1 MILTPCVQAAK
12 ELQQHLATQNQWQHN
27 FGLNGETSLV
37 IGKMFGVLV
46 VENARGELGYLAA
59 FSGKLANRN
68 LLPGFVP
75 PVFDMLAEDS
85 FFHQR
90 QLEINLINQQ
100 LEKLESNPDIA
111 KLNLALAAEN
121 EAEHQAVEAYRQE
134 MIAGRKSR
142 KQQRAAAE
150 KKLSAADYNMLLA
163 QLSRESVA
171 DKNRLKALKF
181 YWQERVN
188 LIRQQLTKLTDEIS
202 ALKGK
207 RKLLSASLQQ
217 ELFQQYCFLNKDGKE
232 KSLADIFRDTAYQTP
247 PAGAGECAAPKL
259 LHYCFKWQMKPVA
272 MAEFWWGQSPKSEIR
287 KHKNFYG
294 ACVGK
299 CQPILGHMLQGI
311 EMDENPLLS
320 NPAVNKAVDILYQ
333 DDDMLVVNKPA
344 DLLSVP
350 GKSIT
355 DSVYSRMKQL
365 FPAATGPLIVHRL
378 DMSTSGLMVIAL
390 NKKAHKNLQK
400 QFIERSVK
408 KRYQALLQGELPQES
423 GTITLPLRTDYDDR
437 PRQLVCREYGKPAE
451 TFWQV
456 AERGHNSTKVYL
468 YPKTGR
474 THQLRVHCAHPLGLN
489 LPILGDDLYG
499 DKGKR
504 LHLHAQLLELAHPR
518 TKEPMSFS
526 VDAEF

>member
-1 MILTPCVQAAK
+1 
-12 ELQQHLATQNQWQHN
+12 
-27 FGLNGETSLV
+27 
-37 IGKMFGVLV
+37 
-46 VENARGELGYLAA
+46 
-59 FSGKLANRN
+59 
-68 LLPGFVP
+68 
-75 PVFDMLAEDS
+75 
-85 FFHQR
+85 
-90 QLEINLINQQ
+90 
-100 LEKLESNPDIA
+100 
-111 KLNLALAAEN
+111 
-121 EAEHQAVEAYRQE
+121 
-134 MIAGRKSR
+134 
-142 KQQRAAAE
+142 
-150 KKLSAADYNMLLA
+150 
-163 QLSRESVA
+163 
-171 DKNRLKALKF
+171 
-181 YWQERVN
+181 
-188 LIRQQLTKLTDEIS
+188 
-202 ALKGK
+202 
-207 RKLLSASLQQ
+207 
-217 ELFQQYCFLNKDGKE
+217 
-232 KSLADIFRDTAYQTP
+232 
-247 PAGAGECAAPKL
+247 
-259 LHYCFKWQMKPVA
+259 
-272 MAEFWWGQSPKSEIR
+272 
-287 KHKNFYG
+287 
-294 ACVGK
+294 
-299 CQPILGHMLQGI
+299 
-311 EMDENPLLS
+311 
-320 NPAVNKAVDILYQ
+320 
-333 DDDMLVVNKPA
+333 MLVVNKPA